1 MVTVTEESQVELRE
15 GGPVGARGTGSGRS
29 GYLDRVDHL
38 VYAAP
43 ELEAGIA
50 RAESLLGVRAVPGGR
65 HPAWG
70 TRNAL
75 LALGETAYLEVIA
88 PDPELPAPDGPRPF
102 RVDEVEEPRL
112 VTWAAKAEEP
122 ERAAARLEAAELA
135 VAGGAGKGSESIH
148 LGPVAEGSR
157 RRPDGTELS
166 WRLTDPAAERAGG
179 VVPFLIRWGD
189 APHPAADAPAGCALR
204 GLRARHPDPDRVREA
219 LLLLELDLP
228 VEAGPV
234 PSLVA
239 RIAAPGGAVELR

>member
-1 MVTVTEESQVELRE
+1 M
-15 GGPVGARGTGSGRS
+15 GAPGTDSGRD

-43 ELEAGIA
+43 ELEKGID
-50 RAESLLGVRAVPGGR
+50 RAERLLGVRAAPGGR

-75 LALGETAYLEVIA
+75 LALGEAAYLEIIA

-122 ERAAARLEAAELA
+122 ERAAARLAAADLE
-135 VAGGAGKGSESIH
+135 VAGGAGKGSESVH

-157 RRPDGTELS
+157 RRPDGSELS
-166 WRLTDPAAERAGG
+166 WRLTDPAAARAGG

-204 GLRARHPDPDRVREA
+204 ELCAHHPDPDRVREA
-219 LLLLELDLP
+219 LVLLELDLP
-228 VEAGPV
+228 VEPGPE
-234 PSLVA
+234 PSLLA
-239 RIAAPGGAVELR
+239 RIAAPRGAVELR